1 MTEDGVDTIQQAW
14 ERERP
19 DVDSR
24 SIAIVTRIWRLA
36 HHLERARAETLA
48 ALGTDAATLDALA
61 TLRRAGSPYRLT
73 AGEMQQRS
81 LVTAGAISQRLDK
94 LEQAGLIRRGRDP
107 SDRRVVQVALT
118 AKGRRLVDRVFIALM
133 EHEQNLLATL
143 SPGEQAALT
152 PILRRWLTSFEG
164 SQASAQSPVP
174 TLQPTPSTGRQS
186 PTRR

>member
-48 ALGTDAATLDALA
+48 ALGTDAATLDA
-61 TLRRAGSPYRLT
+61 
-73 AGEMQQRS
+73 
-81 LVTAGAISQRLDK
+81 

-152 PILRRWLTSFEG
+152 PILRRWLTSFE
-164 SQASAQSPVP
+164 
-174 TLQPTPSTGRQS
+174 
-186 PTRR
+186 